1 MFQKGRNPSMKFGF
15 AYPYGDARNFMVAFL
30 DNIIST
36 AVNRLYLRYTF
47 LSTSLICNH
56 TMGLVA
62 ALSSVQKIPVQPG
75 SISEGRILGEDV
87 EAVR

>member
-1 MFQKGRNPSMKFGF
+1 MFEKGRNPPLKFGF
-15 AYPYGDARNFMVAFL
+15 AYLCLDTRNFMVTFR

-36 AVNRLYLRYTF
+36 AVNRSYLGYTF

-56 TMGLVA
+56 IMGLVA

-75 SISEGRILGEDV
+75 SISEVRILVEYV